1 MHLIWTEE
9 SELKLLIFFGK
20 TPAEDY
26 LDWEESVEN
35 YFQWKPM
42 VEERKVFFVKIKLKG
57 IALQ

>member
-1 MHLIWTEE
+1 MLT
-9 SELKLLIFFGK
+9 FFGK